1 MAVPAAELLEITP
14 ATWYRDAVIYELHV
28 RAFFDSDSDGVGDF
42 RGLTDKLDYL
52 QELGATALWL
62 LPFYPS
68 PLRDDGYDISDYKG
82 INPAYGT
89 LRDFRTFL
97 REAHRRDLR
106 VITELVLNHTSDQ
119 HPWFQRAR
127 RARPGSPRRDF
138 YVWSDKPN
146 RYPDARVIFKD
157 FELSNWA
164 YDRVAGAYYWHRFYS
179 HQPDLNFDNPVVR
192 KAMFDVVDFWLGQ
205 GVDGLRLDAV
215 PYLFEREGTNCEN
228 LPETFDFLRQLRAHV
243 DDHFEDRMLLAEA
256 NQWPED
262 AVAYFGK
269 GDICHMAFHFPL
281 MPRMFMAARQEDRFP
296 VVDMLQE
303 TPPIPDSC
311 QWALFLRNHDE
322 LTLEMVTDEE
332 RDYMYRV
339 YAEDPQARVNLG
351 IRQRLAPL
359 LRNDRKLIEMMTGL
373 LFSLPGTPVIY
384 YGDEIGMGDNI
395 YLGDRDAVRTPM
407 QWRGDRNAGFSQAN
421 PQRLYL
427 PVITDPEYP
436 AEALNVEAQQANPN
450 SLLWWTKRLI
460 ALRKGHR
467 PFGRG
472 SLEMLLPDNRKVLA
486 FLRRYEEERILVV
499 VNLSRF
505 AQYVELDLSG
515 YRGTVP
521 VELFGNTEFPP
532 IGELPYLVTLA
543 PHSFYWF
550 SLEPPPVDVT
560 DAPGPRLTVSGSW
573 DRLLRGPARH
583 RLEDVLP
590 AYLRPRRWFGSKT
603 RRIKGTEVTEALSI
617 PASTPDQ
624 APVAYLCLVR
634 VEFADGDPETYALPL
649 AFATGDQADDL
660 RARLPQAVVAELVAG
675 GEQGVLFDAVQD
687 PRFSRAL
694 LSAVARRR
702 RLAGTRG
709 RVSGAPARAQRHLQA
724 VAQDEAEPTVL
735 SGEQSNSSIAFG
747 NELVLKLF
755 RRLDAGVNPDL
766 EMGRFL
772 TERASFPH
780 VPPTEGSLTYEPT
793 GPGGPITLAVVQ
805 GFVPNEGDAW
815 SAMLDSLLH
824 NLEEAFARHGPDE
837 PPLPSSASL
846 LDLAESEPPELAYSI
861 AGGHLEQAR
870 LLGTRTAELH
880 LALASDHRHA
890 DFSPEPLTALDRRA
904 MFHTAR
910 VLTTRTMRTVRG
922 RARSVPNVAAVVER
936 EAEIVGRLR
945 TITETEIRATRIR
958 CHGDLHLGQVLWTGK
973 DFVIIDFEGEPALS
987 LSQRR
992 LKRPALVDV
1001 AGMIRSFHYLS
1012 RTASRQ
1018 VQEVTS
1024 QGDPSTFE
1032 PWASLWYRWVTA
1044 VFLHSYLETAGSAS
1058 FVPAERDQLEALLEV
1073 LLLEKAVY
1081 ELGYEANHRPDWV
1094 EVPAAGILELLE
1106 SGA

>member
-1 MAVPAAELLEITP
+1 M
-14 ATWYRDAVIYELHV
+14 
-28 RAFFDSDSDGVGDF
+28 
-42 RGLTDKLDYL
+42 
-52 QELGATALWL
+52 
-62 LPFYPS
+62 
-68 PLRDDGYDISDYKG
+68 
-82 INPAYGT
+82 
-89 LRDFRTFL
+89 
-97 REAHRRDLR
+97 
-106 VITELVLNHTSDQ
+106 LNHTSDQ

-127 RARPGSPRRDF
+127 RARPGSPWRDF
-138 YVWSDKPN
+138 YVWSDKAD

-179 HQPDLNFDNPVVR
+179 HQPDLNFDNPLVR
-192 KAMFDVVDFWLGQ
+192 KAMFGVVDFWLGL

-215 PYLFEREGTNCEN
+215 PYLLEREGTNCEN
-228 LPETFDFLRQLRAHV
+228 LHETFDFLRQLRAHI
-243 DDHFEDRMLLAEA
+243 DGRFEDRMLLAEA

-262 AVAYFGK
+262 AVAYFGQ
-269 GDICHMAFHFPL
+269 GDICNMAFHFPL

-303 TPPIPDSC
+303 TPPIPDNC

-373 LFSLPGTPVIY
+373 LFSLPGTPVSY

-427 PVITDPEYP
+427 PVIIDPEFH
-436 AEALNVEAQQANPN
+436 AEALNVEAQQSNPN

-460 ALRKGHR
+460 ALRRRHR

-472 SLEMLLPDNRKVLA
+472 SLEMLFPDNRKVLA

-515 YRGTVP
+515 HRGTVP

-532 IGELPYLVTLA
+532 IGELPYLITLA
-543 PHSFYWF
+543 PHAFYWF

-573 DRLLRGPARH
+573 DRLFRGPGRR
-583 RLEDVLP
+583 RLEEILP
-590 AYLRPRRWFGSKT
+590 SYMEPRRWFGSKA
-603 RRIKGTEVTEALSI
+603 RRIKGAEIVEAVPVPG
-617 PASTPDQ
+617 PATDQ
-624 APVAYLCLVR
+624 APVASLCLVR

-649 AFATGDQADDL
+649 AFATDDQAEDL
-660 RARLPQAVVAELVAG
+660 RARRPQAVVAELVAG

-687 PRFSRAL
+687 PRFARAL
-694 LSAVARRR
+694 LSTVARRR

-709 RVSGAPARAQRHLQA
+709 RVSGAPTRAQNHLQT
-724 VAQDEAEPTVL
+724 VSHSEVEPVVL
-735 SGEQSNSSIAFG
+735 GGEQSNSSLVFG
-747 NELVLKLF
+747 TELVMKLF
-755 RRLDAGVNPDL
+755 RRLEAGVNPDL
-766 EMGRFL
+766 EIGRFL
-772 TERASFPH
+772 TERAGFPH
-780 VPPTEGSLTYEPT
+780 VPSTDGSLTYEPT
-793 GPGGPITLAVVQ
+793 GGGRPITLGVVQ

-815 SAMLDSLLH
+815 SAMLDSLLY
-824 NLEEAFARHGPDE
+824 NLEETFARHGPDE

-861 AGGHLEQAR
+861 AGSHLEQAR

-880 LALASDHRHA
+880 LALSSDHRHA
-890 DFSPEPLTALDRRA
+890 DFAPEPLTAFDRRA
-904 MFHTAR
+904 MFHAAR
-910 VLTTRTMRTVRG
+910 ALTTRTLRRTG
-922 RARSVPNVAAVVER
+922 RARSRSIPEVSAVVER
-936 EAEIVGRLR
+936 EAEIIQRFR
-945 TITETEIRATRIR
+945 AITETEIKATRIR

-973 DFVIIDFEGEPALS
+973 DFVLIDFEGEPAQS
-987 LSQRR
+987 LTQRR

-1001 AGMIRSFHYLS
+1001 AGMIRSFHYVS
-1012 RTASRQ
+1012 RMASRQ

-1032 PWASLWYRWVTA
+1032 PWAILWYRWVTA
-1044 VFLHSYLETAGSAS
+1044 VFLHSYLQTAAGAS
-1058 FVPAERDQLEALLEV
+1058 FVPSERDQLEALLEV

-1106 SGA
+1106 NGA